1 MYVLVSFKEALHK
14 LESREGEGKKKK
26 KETRKK
32 KKENKQT

>member
-14 LESREGEGKKKK
+14 LESREGEEKK